1 MTIGIVILLV
11 VFISLLLLDT
21 PVAFVVGCAT
31 VLAAISL
38 GYPNAT
44 SSVVSDMAN
53 SVSTFALLAIPF
65 FILAGELMG
74 AGGLARRLI
83 DFAAS
88 MVGRLPGG
96 LALVNTVTC
105 MLFGAISGSAAAAIS
120 SIGNTLIPEMSKKG
134 YPRDFSVAVT
144 SCGSVTGL
152 LIPPSNVMIV
162 FAVVASVSVG
172 DLFIGGIL
180 PGILLGVCIM
190 AMCMLVS
197 KKKGYGKTGLQ
208 SIPKFLPSFG
218 RAFPSLLLVIIVLG
232 GILGGVFTAT
242 EASAIAVVWA
252 FLLSVCLYREVKLK
266 DMPAILSR
274 ASRTTAMVLL
284 LVATSSAMSKFLT
297 MEQIP
302 QMVSQAM
309 LTLSSNPIAIL
320 LTINVILLVVGTFM
334 DMTPAVLIFTPILM
348 PVAIDIGIEPIHF
361 GIIMITNLSIGLCT
375 PPVGTCLFV
384 GCGVGKANITSVSRQ
399 MIPFYIAMVLALI
412 AISYI
417 EPLSMWLPELV
428 KSLRGNP

>member
-1 MTIGIVILLV
+1 MTIGLVILLV
-11 VFISLLLLDT
+11 VFVSLLLLDT
-21 PVAFVVGCAT
+21 PVAFSVGCAT
-31 VLAAISL
+31 ILASLSL

-44 SSVVSDMAN
+44 STVVSDMAN

-83 DFAAS
+83 DFAAAL
-88 MVGRLPGG
+88 VGRLPGG

-120 SIGNTLIPEMSKKG
+120 SIGNTLIPEMEKKG

-180 PGILLGVCIM
+180 PGLTLGLCIIG
-190 AMCMLVS
+190 MCMFVS
-197 KKKGYGKTGLQ
+197 KGKGYGKVGIQTV
-208 SIPKFLPSFG
+208 PKFIPSFS

-232 GILGGVFTAT
+232 GILGGWFTAT

-252 FLLSVCLYREVKLK
+252 FLLSVCLYREVKIK
-266 DMPAILSR
+266 EMPAILSR
-274 ASRTTAMVLL
+274 SARTTAMVLL

-297 MEQIP
+297 LEQVP
-302 QMVSQAM
+302 QMVSESM
-309 LTLSSNPIAIL
+309 LALSSNPIAII
-320 LTINVILLVVGTFM
+320 LTINVILLIVGTFM

-348 PVAIDIGIEPIHF
+348 PVALDIGIDPIHF

-384 GCGVGKANITSVSRQ
+384 GCGVGKAKIAEVSRQ
-399 MIPFYIAMVLALI
+399 MIPFYVAMVLALL
-412 AISYI
+412 AITYI
-417 EPLSMWLPELV
+417 EEISTWLPELV
-428 KSLRGNP
+428 KELRGK

>member
-1 MTIGIVILLV
+1 MSIGIIILLV

-21 PVAFVVGCAT
+21 PVAFTVGCAT
-31 VLAAISL
+31 ILASLAL

-44 SSVVSDMAN
+44 STVVSDMAN
-53 SVSTFALLAIPF
+53 SVSSFSLLAIPF

-83 DFAAS
+83 DFAATL
-88 MVGRLPGG
+88 VGRLPGG

-120 SIGNTLIPEMSKKG
+120 SIGNTLIPEMEKKG

-172 DLFIGGIL
+172 DLFIAGIL
-180 PGILLGVCIM
+180 PGLTLGLCII
-190 AMCMLVS
+190 AMCMVVS
-197 KKKGYGKTGLQ
+197 RGKGYGKVGIQT
-208 SIPKFLPSFG
+208 IPKFIPSLS

-266 DMPAILSR
+266 EMPAILSR
-274 ASRTTAMVLL
+274 SARTTAMVLL

-297 MEQIP
+297 LEQIP
-302 QMVSQAM
+302 QMVSAAM
-309 LTLSSNPIAIL
+309 LTISSNPIAII
-320 LTINVILLVVGTFM
+320 LTINVILLIVGTFM

-348 PVAIDIGIEPIHF
+348 PVAVEIGIEPIHF

-384 GCGVGKANITSVSRQ
+384 GCGVGKAKIAEVSRQ
-399 MIPFYIAMVLALI
+399 MIPFYVAMVLALI
-412 AISYI
+412 AITYI
-417 EPLSMWLPELV
+417 ESISLWLPNLVNEL
-428 KSLRGNP
+428 KAK

>member
-11 VFISLLLLDT
+11 VFLSLLLLDT

-31 VLAAISL
+31 VLASLAL

-44 SSVVSDMAN
+44 ANVVSDMAN

-74 AGGLARRLI
+74 AGGLAKRLI

-120 SIGNTLIPEMSKKG
+120 SIGNTLIPEMNKKG
-134 YPRDFSVAVT
+134 YPKEFSVAVT

-162 FAVVASVSVG
+162 FAVVAGVSVG
-172 DLFIGGIL
+172 DLFIGGVM
-180 PGILLGVCIM
+180 PGLLLGLSII
-190 AMCMLVS
+190 AMCILVS
-197 KKKGYGKTGLQ
+197 RKKGYGAVGLQ
-208 SIPKFLPSFG
+208 SVPKFIPSFLS
-218 RAFPSLLLVIIVLG
+218 AFPSLLLVVIVLG
-232 GILGGVFTAT
+232 GILGGWFTAT

-252 FLLSVCLYREVKLK
+252 FLLGVCLYREVKLK

-274 ASRTTAMVLL
+274 SARTTAMVLL

-297 MEQIP
+297 LEQVP
-302 QMVSQAM
+302 QMVSAAM
-309 LTLSSNPIAIL
+309 LELSSNPIAIL
-320 LTINVILLVVGTFM
+320 LTINVILLIVGTFM

-348 PVAIDIGIEPIHF
+348 PVAIDIGIDPIHF

-384 GCGVGKANITSVSRQ
+384 GCGVGKANITKVSRQ
-399 MIPFYIAMVLALI
+399 MIPFYVAMVLALL
-412 AISYI
+412 AICYVESI
-417 EPLSMWLPELV
+417 SLWLPELV
-428 KSLRGNP
+428 KEYRGTP

>member
-1 MTIGIVILLV
+1 MTIGLVILLV
-11 VFISLLLLDT
+11 VFVSLLLLDT
-21 PVAFVVGCAT
+21 PVAFSVGCAT
-31 VLAAISL
+31 ILASLSL

-44 SSVVSDMAN
+44 STVVSDMAN

-83 DFAAS
+83 DFAAAL
-88 MVGRLPGG
+88 VGRLPGG

-120 SIGNTLIPEMSKKG
+120 SIGNTLIPEMEKKG

-180 PGILLGVCIM
+180 PGLTLGLCIIG
-190 AMCMLVS
+190 MCMFVS
-197 KKKGYGKTGLQ
+197 KGKGYGKVGIQTV
-208 SIPKFLPSFG
+208 PKFIPSFS

-232 GILGGVFTAT
+232 GILGGWFTAT

-266 DMPAILSR
+266 EMPAILSR
-274 ASRTTAMVLL
+274 SARTTAMVLL

-297 MEQIP
+297 LEQVP
-302 QMVSQAM
+302 QMVSESM
-309 LTLSSNPIAIL
+309 LALSSNPIAII
-320 LTINVILLVVGTFM
+320 LTINVILLIVGTFM

-348 PVAIDIGIEPIHF
+348 PVALDIGIDPIHF

-384 GCGVGKANITSVSRQ
+384 GCGVGKAKIAEVSRQ
-399 MIPFYIAMVLALI
+399 MIPFYVAMVLALF
-412 AISYI
+412 AITYI
-417 EPLSMWLPELV
+417 EEISLWLPELV
-428 KSLRGNP
+428 KELRGK

>member
-1 MTIGIVILLV
+1 MTIGLVILLV
-11 VFISLLLLDT
+11 VFVSLLLLDT
-21 PVAFVVGCAT
+21 PVAFSVGCAT
-31 VLAAISL
+31 ILASLSL

-44 SSVVSDMAN
+44 STVVSDMAN

-83 DFAAS
+83 DFAAAL
-88 MVGRLPGG
+88 VGRLPGG

-120 SIGNTLIPEMSKKG
+120 SIGNTLIPEMEKKG

-180 PGILLGVCIM
+180 PGLTLGLCIIG
-190 AMCMLVS
+190 MCMFVS
-197 KKKGYGKTGLQ
+197 KGKGYGKVGIQTV
-208 SIPKFLPSFG
+208 PKFIPSFS

-232 GILGGVFTAT
+232 GILGGWFTAT

-266 DMPAILSR
+266 EMPAILSR
-274 ASRTTAMVLL
+274 SARTTAMVLL

-297 MEQIP
+297 LEQVP
-302 QMVSQAM
+302 QMVSESM
-309 LTLSSNPIAIL
+309 LALSSNPIAII
-320 LTINVILLVVGTFM
+320 LTINVILLIVGTFM

-348 PVAIDIGIEPIHF
+348 PVALDIGIDPIHF

-384 GCGVGKANITSVSRQ
+384 GCGVGKAKIAEVSRQ
-399 MIPFYIAMVLALI
+399 MIPFYVAMVLALL
-412 AISYI
+412 AITYI
-417 EPLSMWLPELV
+417 EEISTWLPGLV
-428 KSLRGNP
+428 KELRGK